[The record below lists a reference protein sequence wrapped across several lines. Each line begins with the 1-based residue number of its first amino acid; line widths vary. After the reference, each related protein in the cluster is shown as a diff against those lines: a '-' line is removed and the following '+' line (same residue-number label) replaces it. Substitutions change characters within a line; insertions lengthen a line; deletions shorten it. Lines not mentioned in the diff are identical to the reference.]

1 MSNINKYKRLIIQ
14 QSIKDCR
21 EALSK
26 HDPKKNLITLTN
38 EQKEK
43 FFDLGINFQA
53 FLSNASIESKRVNLN
68 MLANDYIKQPIAT
81 VNRVFFIMDYKG
93 INKNVAF
100 DMLNKIEKIA
110 DEQFGTLEDMDDND
124 KVIV

>member
-1 MSNINKYKRLIIQ
+1 MSNINKYKRLVIQ
-14 QSIKDCR
+14 KNIKDCR

-53 FLSNASIESKRVNLN
+53 FLSNASIESKRVTLN

-110 DEQFGTLEDMDDND
+110 DEQFGTLRDMDDND
-124 KVIV
+124 KVII

>member
-21 EALSK
+21 ETLSK
-26 HDPKKNLITLTN
+26 HNPKKNLITLTN

-53 FLSNASIESKRVNLN
+53 FLSNSSIESKRVTLN
-68 MLANDYIKQPIAT
+68 MLANEYIKQPIAT

-124 KVIV
+124 KVII

>member
-1 MSNINKYKRLIIQ
+1 MSNINKYKRLVIK
-14 QSIKDCR
+14 QSIKECR

-53 FLSNASIESKRVNLN
+53 FLSNSSTESKRVTLN
-68 MLANDYIKQPIAT
+68 VLASKYIKQPVAT
-81 VNRVFFIMDYKG
+81 VNRVFFIIDYKG
-93 INKNVAF
+93 INKNVAL

-110 DEQFGTLEDMDDND
+110 DEQFGTLENTTQTE
-124 KVIV
+124 KEVV

>member
-1 MSNINKYKRLIIQ
+1 MSNINKYKRLVIQ
-14 QSIKDCR
+14 KNIKDCR

-26 HDPKKNLITLTN
+26 NDPKKNLITLTN

-53 FLSNASIESKRVNLN
+53 FLSNASIESKRVTLN

-110 DEQFGTLEDMDDND
+110 DEQFGTLRDMDIWMTTT
-124 KVIV
+124 K

>member
-53 FLSNASIESKRVNLN
+53 FLSNASIESKRVTLN

-100 DMLNKIEKIA
+100 DMLNKIEKIT
-110 DEQFGTLEDMDDND
+110 DEQFGTLGDMDIWMTTT
-124 KVIV
+124 K

>member
-53 FLSNASIESKRVNLN
+53 FLSNASIESKRVTLN

-124 KVIV
+124 KVII